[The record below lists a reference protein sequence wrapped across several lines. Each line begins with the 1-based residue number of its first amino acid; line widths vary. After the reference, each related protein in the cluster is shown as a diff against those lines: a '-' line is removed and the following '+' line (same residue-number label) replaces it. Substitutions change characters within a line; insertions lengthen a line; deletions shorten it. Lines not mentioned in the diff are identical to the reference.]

1 MKEVSKEFQSSAWGT
16 PYCEGAVR
24 SRKSRERG
32 QREKLQEEAKNGDRG
47 EKKNEDSIRASQAG
61 ASQISIIKRPRNQ
74 SQ

>member
-47 EKKNEDSIRASQAG
+47 GKKE
-61 ASQISIIKRPRNQ
+61 
-74 SQ
+74 